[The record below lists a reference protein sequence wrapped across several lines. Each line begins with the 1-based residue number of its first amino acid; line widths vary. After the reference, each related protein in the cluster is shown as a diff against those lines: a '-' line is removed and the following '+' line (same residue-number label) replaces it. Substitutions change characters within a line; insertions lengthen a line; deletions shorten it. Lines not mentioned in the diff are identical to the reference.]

1 MLGSREDKSEQEGL
15 TLAELSEDFLDNQN
29 LLWHERKCVG
39 VLARETSVLAIPHV
53 LEPHLLALV
62 HCQYGHPGVTRT
74 LSLLRDRWH
83 GPGMCRDTRGYVLP
97 CRCRRR
103 KRSRSQRRAML
114 PTRLLEP
121 EEMLEVN
128 VQRFPNT
135 PDAGIEYLLLV
146 VNKASKFPFAYPVP
160 SKEAHGV
167 TRILLDLSLTF
178 GVPSFSR
185 ADGGVRIHS
194 RGDGIYL

>member
-1 MLGSREDKSEQEGL
+1 
-15 TLAELSEDFLDNQN
+15 
-29 LLWHERKCVG
+29 
-39 VLARETSVLAIPHV
+39 
-53 LEPHLLALV
+53 
-62 HCQYGHPGVTRT
+62 
-74 LSLLRDRWH
+74 
-83 GPGMCRDTRGYVLP
+83 
-97 CRCRRR
+97 
-103 KRSRSQRRAML
+103 ML